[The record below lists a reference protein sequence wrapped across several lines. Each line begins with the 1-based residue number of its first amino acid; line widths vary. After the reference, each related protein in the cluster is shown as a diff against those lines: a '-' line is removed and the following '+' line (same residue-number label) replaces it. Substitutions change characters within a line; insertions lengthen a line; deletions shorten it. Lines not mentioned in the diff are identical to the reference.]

1 LTAVWLRLFSH
12 KSENPLFL
20 QRAFLSNTLKDNEN
34 D

>member
-1 LTAVWLRLFSH
+1 VWLRLFSH
-12 KSENPLFL
+12 KSENPLEK